1 MFLHASLPCIPT
13 ETEYNVLKEKNL
25 FEEKLEKIHSKEDK
39 ND

>member
-13 ETEYNVLKEKNL
+13 ETEYNVLKKNL
-25 FEEKLEKIHSKEDK
+25 FEEELEKIHSKEDK